1 MRIEE
6 LIIEGFKSYATRTH
20 ITGWDPEFNAITGL
34 NGSGKSNILDAICFV
49 LGITNLTHVRASN
62 LQDLLYKRGQAGITK
77 ASVTIVFNNEDREG
91 SPIGYEQY
99 KQITVTRQ
107 VLMGGKTKYIVNGH
121 TAQQQV
127 VANLFQSV
135 QLNVNN
141 PHFLIM
147 QGKITKV
154 LNMKPPEILAM
165 IEEAAGTRM
174 FEERKDKAF
183 KTMSKKE
190 TKVVEITSILNEEIG
205 PKLQKL
211 REEKRAFLEFQKVE
225 IEIDRLRRLVVAHDY
240 MKNEEKVNRN
250 AQDLDSKQQRLQDL
264 EKSINI
270 LKREIKNID
279 VDIQRHS
286 KRKHKEMSNGGKFQE
301 LEEAV
306 KEYSKQL
313 VKTKTVCDLKAKSVA
328 EETKSKDALLSNLEE
343 LEQALKEKKEDHE
356 KKFAEYE
363 ELKKQNDSK
372 TTEVKRS
379 EELLQTLSTGVAA
392 EEGHENGYM
401 EQLQEAKNVA
411 SQSSTEEEQTKLR
424 ISHMKKELKE
434 LQPKTAKAIK
444 ENKTAMKEL
453 ESAKQQIEKLENQIE
468 QLNWDPDT
476 ESTLLKEKSE
486 IQSNVDSLEED
497 VESMSSKLSGLEFQ
511 FADPTPNF
519 DRSQVKGLVAE
530 LINVDDEQKIASTA
544 LEICAGG
551 RLYNVVVDTEVVGK
565 QLLQKGKLRRRVTI
579 IPLNKIAAFKASAQ
593 KIATAQK
600 LAPGKVDLALN
611 LIGYDEEVTAAMQFV
626 FGNTLICKDAKSA
639 EKVTFDKNVRMKS
652 VTYDGDVY
660 DPSGT
665 LQGGSKPSTGGILI
679 KMNALKDAKMQLADL
694 HKQLKAVNEKLQS
707 LQKDG
712 AKYKTL
718 KQQLDLK
725 VHAATLLEDQLN
737 KSTHAQVLKRAQ
749 DLEKDIGDL
758 DTTIVQCREKRK
770 DALKRVKDLEIEMEE
785 FKENKDSKLEDMR
798 KKLAKAKK
806 ALSKSTQIVK
816 NMQREVQT
824 IQLEI
829 EQTESEI
836 ENCKQQITVADQS
849 IEEYV
854 SKEKSLKNDLI
865 DIKNAL
871 DHAQEKLDN
880 EMQTMKNYDSEIREL
895 ETLSKDKSSEMAD
908 FQLELQKLSHE
919 LDRFDKERE
928 SAAKVVA
935 DLEKSHEW
943 IVDQKQFF
951 GKANTPYD
959 FDSQDV
965 KESHK
970 KLKKLELE
978 HDKLR
983 KKINMK
989 VMNTMDSVEKKEAS
1003 LKHMLH
1009 TVRKDKR
1016 KIEETIKELDNYKK
1030 EALERTWK
1038 KVNVDF
1044 GDIFGELLQNSSAKL
1059 EPPENQTLMEGLEVK
1074 VCLGGVWK
1082 QSLTE
1087 LSGGQRSLIALSL
1100 ILALLQFKPAPMY
1113 ILDEIDA
1120 ALDLSH
1126 TQNIGQLFRSRF
1138 KGAQFIVVSL
1148 KEGMFNNANVLF
1160 RARFRDGISMVER
1173 HVQKQTRTPGKV
1185 SQRPSLGTPVS
1196 KPVPR
1201 KVSKRPRIVEKS

>member
-6 LIIEGFKSYATRTH
+6 LIIEGFKSYAARTH
-20 ITGWDPEFNAITGL
+20 ITGWDFEFNAITGL

-62 LQDLLYKRGQAGITK
+62 LQDLIYKRGQAGITK

-107 VLMGGKTKYIVNGH
+107 VLIGGKTKYIVNGH

-183 KTMSKKE
+183 KTMAKKE

-205 PKLQKL
+205 PKLQRL

-225 IEIDRLRRLVVAHDY
+225 IEIDRLRRLVVAYDY
-240 MKNEEKVNRN
+240 MKNEEQVNRN
-250 AQDLDSKQQRLQDL
+250 AQGLDSKQERLEDL
-264 EKSINI
+264 EKSISQ

-279 VDIQRHS
+279 VDLQRHS
-286 KRKHKEMSNGGKFQE
+286 KKKQREMSNGGKFQE

-313 VKTKTVCDLKAKSVA
+313 VKTKTVSDLKAKSVA
-328 EETKSKDALLSNLEE
+328 EETKKKDELLKNLAE
-343 LEQALKEKKEDHE
+343 LEQSLKEKQEEHE
-356 KKFAEYE
+356 KKYTEFE
-363 ELKKQNDSK
+363 EVKNQNDRK
-372 TTEVKRS
+372 TNEVKKS
-379 EELLQTLSTGVAA
+379 EELIQTLSTGVAA
-392 EEGHENGYM
+392 QEGHENGYM
-401 EQLQEAKNVA
+401 EQLQEAKNIA

-434 LQPKTAKAIK
+434 LQPKTAKAKK
-444 ENKTAMKEL
+444 ENSTAIKEL
-453 ESAKQQIEKLENQIE
+453 EAAQQQIKKLESQI
-468 QLNWDPDT
+468 QKLNWDPDT
-476 ESTLLKEKSE
+476 QAKLLKEKSE
-486 IQSNVDSLEED
+486 LKSKIDSLEDE
-497 VESMSSKLSGLEFQ
+497 VETMSSKLSGLEFQ
-511 FADPTPNF
+511 YADPTPNF

-530 LINVDDEQKIASTA
+530 LINVEDEQKIASTA

-579 IPLNKIAAFKASAQ
+579 IPLNKIAAFKASAE

-611 LIGYDEEVTAAMQFV
+611 LIGYDDEVTAAMQFV
-626 FGNTLICKDAKSA
+626 FGNTLICRDAKSA

-665 LQGGSKPSTGGILI
+665 LQGGSKPSSGGILM
-679 KMNALKDAKMQLADL
+679 KMNALKEAKMELASL
-694 HKQLKAVNEKLQS
+694 HAKLDSVNKKLQA
-707 LQKDG
+707 LQQEG
-712 AKYKTL
+712 AKYKEA

-725 VHAATLLEDQLN
+725 IHAATLLEEQLS
-737 KSTHAQVLKRAQ
+737 KSSHAQVLKRAQ
-749 DLEKDIGDL
+749 DLENEVQDL
-758 DTTIVQCREKRK
+758 EKAITQCREKRS
-770 DALKRVKDLEIEMEE
+770 DALKRVKELEVEMEE

-798 KKLAKAKK
+798 KKLSNAKK
-806 ALSKSTQIVK
+806 TLSKSTQVVK

-824 IQLEI
+824 MQLEI
-829 EQTESEI
+829 EQTEAEI
-836 ENCKQQITVADQS
+836 SSCRQQISDADQS
-849 IEEYV
+849 IEEY
-854 SKEKSLKNDLI
+854 SEQEKTLKEELI

-871 DHAQEKLDN
+871 DNAQDKLDR
-880 EMQTMKNYDSEIREL
+880 EMETMKNYDSEIREL
-895 ETLSKDKSSEMAD
+895 EALSKSKAAEMAD
-908 FQLELQKLSHE
+908 SQLELQKLSHE
-919 LDRFDKERE
+919 LERYDKERE
-928 SAAKVVA
+928 TAARVIA
-935 DLEKSHEW
+935 ELEKAHEW

-951 GKANTPYD
+951 GKENTPYD
-959 FDSQDV
+959 FEQHDV
-965 KESHK
+965 KDAQK

-989 VMNTMDSVEKKEAS
+989 VMNTMDSVEKKEAA

-1044 GDIFGELLQNSSAKL
+1044 GAIFGELLQGNSAKL

-1138 KGAQFIVVSL
+1138 KGSQFIVVSL

-1173 HVQKQTRTPGKV
+1173 HAQKQSRTPGRT
-1185 SQRPSLGTPVS
+1185 SQRPSMGTPVS

-1201 KVSKRPRIVEKS
+1201 KVTKRARVASDS